1 MSFTPCGGITQN
13 ITNNCQ
19 PRTKG
24 FEQLGGIV
32 NKKDINYIR
41 LVNPAGQRDGYT
53 NGYSISNGFPIYQLR
68 QNPKPFNSYK
78 SEFQPDTNLYKKTIQ
93 FYFDGIGGANAKNI
107 IDSLKDNEFM
117 IVIDRKEKLKHEN
130 TRKKVILIGA
140 QNGLHVTEMV
150 EDEETGYWL
159 ITMETEEPWA
169 EISESI
175 NMEAFVNGGNLVF

>member
-19 PRTKG
+19 PRIKG

-32 NKKDINYIR
+32 NKKDVDIII
-41 LVNPAGQRDGYT
+41 VESGEIISF
-53 NGYSISNGFPIYQLR
+53 SIFNGFPIYQLR

-78 SEFQPDTNLYKKTIQ
+78 VEFQPDTNLYKKTIQ
-93 FYFDGIGGANAKNI
+93 FYFDGIGAANAKNI

-117 IVIDRKEKLKHEN
+117 IVIERKEKLN
-130 TRKKVILIGA
+130 DTFIFIGA

-159 ITMETEEPWA
+159 ITMECEEPSA
-169 EISESI
+169 EISTYYFW
-175 NMEAFVNGGNLVF
+175 MEAFVNGELVESD

>member
-13 ITNNCQ
+13 ITNNCK
-19 PRTKG
+19 PRIKG

-32 NKKDINYIR
+32 NKKD
-41 LVNPAGQRDGYT
+41 T
-53 NGYSISNGFPIYQLR
+53 NIIVELGEIVSYSISNGFPIYQLR

-78 SEFQPDTNLYKKTIQ
+78 VEFQPDTNLYKKTIQ

-117 IVIDRKEKLKHEN
+117 IVIERKEKLTYEN
-130 TRKKVILIGA
+130 TCIFIGV

-159 ITMETEEPWA
+159 ITMETEEPA
-169 EISESI
+169 GEISEFI
-175 NMEAFVNGGNLVF
+175 NMEAIVNGETIEK

>member
-19 PRTKG
+19 HRIKG

-32 NKKDINYIR
+32 NKKDVGSIEIESGEITSY
-41 LVNPAGQRDGYT
+41 A
-53 NGYSISNGFPIYQLR
+53 ISNGFPIYQLR

-78 SEFQPDTNLYKKTIQ
+78 VEFQPDTNLYKKTIQ
-93 FYFDGIGGANAKNI
+93 FYFDGIGGENAKNV

-117 IVIDRKEKLKHEN
+117 IVIERKEKLNEYH
-130 TRKKVILIGA
+130 IFIGV

-159 ITMETEEPWA
+159 ITMETEEPA
-169 EISESI
+169 GEISGYI
-175 NMEAFVNGGNLVF
+175 YMEAFVNGEVVEL

>member
-19 PRTKG
+19 PRIKG
-24 FEQLGGIV
+24 FQQLGGIV
-32 NKKDINYIR
+32 NKKDADIFFES
-41 LVNPAGQRDGYT
+41 GE
-53 NGYSISNGFPIYQLR
+53 ISYAMENGFPIYQLR

-78 SEFQPDTNLYKKTIQ
+78 VEFQPDTNLYKKTIQ
-93 FYFDGIGGANAKNI
+93 FYFDGIGAVNAKNI

-117 IVIDRKEKLKHEN
+117 IVIERKEEPKNEN
-130 TRKKVILIGA
+130 THIFIGA

-159 ITMETEEPWA
+159 ITMETEEPA
-169 EISESI
+169 GEISGEFYMES
-175 NMEAFVNGGNLVF
+175 FVNGGEVEV

>member
-19 PRTKG
+19 PRIKG

-32 NKKDINYIR
+32 NKKDINYIEI
-41 LVNPAGQRDGYT
+41 V
-53 NGYSISNGFPIYQLR
+53 NGYINAYSIFNGFPIYQLR

-78 SEFQPDTNLYKKTIQ
+78 VEFQPDTNLYKKTIQ
-93 FYFDGIGGANAKNI
+93 FYFDGIGAANSKNV

-117 IVIDRKEKLKHEN
+117 IVIERKEKSIYGN
-130 TRKKVILIGA
+130 AIFIGV

-159 ITMETEEPWA
+159 ITMETEEPAA
-169 EISESI
+169 ELSEFI
-175 NMEAFVNGGNLVF
+175 DMGGFVNGEIVEQ

>member
-19 PRTKG
+19 PRIKG

-32 NKKDINYIR
+32 NKKDAYVIVESGEI
-41 LVNPAGQRDGYT
+41 T
-53 NGYSISNGFPIYQLR
+53 SYSISNGFPIYQLR

-78 SEFQPDTNLYKKTIQ
+78 VEFQPDTNLYKKTIQ
-93 FYFDGIGGANAKNI
+93 FYFDGIGAANAKNI

-117 IVIDRKEKLKHEN
+117 IVIERKEKLN
-130 TRKKVILIGA
+130 NNNIFIGV

-159 ITMETEEPWA
+159 ITMETEEPA
-169 EISESI
+169 SEISTDDTKIDMEDFI
-175 NMEAFVNGGNLVF
+175 NGEEINF

>member
-19 PRTKG
+19 PRIKG

-32 NKKDINYIR
+32 NKKDVEYIAF
-41 LVNPAGQRDGYT
+41 V
-53 NGYSISNGFPIYQLR
+53 NGYVNGFSISNGYPIYQLR

-93 FYFDGIGGANAKNI
+93 FYFDGIGAENAKNI

-117 IVIDRKEKLKHEN
+117 IVIGRKEKLIYLN
-130 TRKKVILIGA
+130 TYIFIGC

-159 ITMETEEPWA
+159 ITMETEEPA
-169 EISESI
+169 GEISGHI
-175 NMEAFVNGGNLVF
+175 NMEQFVNGELIGF

>member
-19 PRTKG
+19 PRIKG

-32 NKKDINYIR
+32 NKKDVDYIEIING
-41 LVNPAGQRDGYT
+41 VANS
-53 NGYSISNGFPIYQLR
+53 YSLSNGKPIYQLR
-68 QNPKPFNSYK
+68 QNPKPFNNYK
-78 SEFQPDTNLYKKTIQ
+78 VEFQPDTNIYKKTIQ
-93 FYFDGIGGANAKNI
+93 FYFDGIGAANAKNI

-117 IVIDRKEKLKHEN
+117 IVIERKEKLTYEN
-130 TRKKVILIGA
+130 TFIFIGV

-159 ITMETEEPWA
+159 ITMETEEPA
-169 EISESI
+169 GEISGSI
-175 NMEAFVNGGNLVF
+175 WMEPFVNGQLVEQ

>member
-19 PRTKG
+19 PRIKG

-32 NKKDINYIR
+32 NKKDADVI
-41 LVNPAGQRDGYT
+41 VESGEVVT
-53 NGYSISNGFPIYQLR
+53 FTISNGYPIYQLR
-68 QNPKPFNSYK
+68 QNPKPFNGYK

-93 FYFDGIGGANAKNI
+93 FYFDGIGAANAKNI

-117 IVIDRKEKLKHEN
+117 IVIERKEKLYYGN
-130 TRKKVILIGA
+130 ICIFIGV

-159 ITMETEEPWA
+159 ITMETEEPA
-169 EISESI
+169 GEISGYIGMES
-175 NMEAFVNGGNLVF
+175 FVNGENIEL

>member
-19 PRTKG
+19 PRIKG

-32 NKKDINYIR
+32 NKKDVELFVETGEITTY
-41 LVNPAGQRDGYT
+41 A
-53 NGYSISNGFPIYQLR
+53 ISNGFPIYQLR

-78 SEFQPDTNLYKKTIQ
+78 VEFQPDTNLYKKTIQ
-93 FYFDGIGGANAKNI
+93 FYFDGIGGANAKNV

-117 IVIDRKEKLKHEN
+117 IVIERKEKPNNIH
-130 TRKKVILIGA
+130 IFIGA

-159 ITMETEEPWA
+159 ITMETEEPSG
-169 EISESI
+169 EISENI
-175 NMEAFVNGGNLVF
+175 NIESFVNGETIEM

>member
-13 ITNNCQ
+13 ISNNCQ
-19 PRTKG
+19 PRIKG

-32 NKKDINYIR
+32 NKKDAYVI
-41 LVNPAGQRDGYT
+41 LESGEAVAYT
-53 NGYSISNGFPIYQLR
+53 ISNGYPIYQLR
-68 QNPKPFNSYK
+68 QNPKPFNGYK

-93 FYFDGIGGANAKNI
+93 FYFDGIGAANAKNV

-117 IVIDRKEKLKHEN
+117 IVIERKEKLYYGN
-130 TRKKVILIGA
+130 TCIFIGV

-159 ITMETEEPWA
+159 ITMETEEPA
-169 EISESI
+169 GEISGHI
-175 NMEAFVNGGNLVF
+175 DMEAFVNGELIEI

>member
-19 PRTKG
+19 PRIKG

-32 NKKDINYIR
+32 NKKDADVIFESGEVVI
-41 LVNPAGQRDGYT
+41 YT
-53 NGYSISNGFPIYQLR
+53 ISNGYPIYQLR

-78 SEFQPDTNLYKKTIQ
+78 VEFQPDTNLYKKTIQ
-93 FYFDGIGGANAKNI
+93 FYFDGIGAANAKNV

-117 IVIDRKEKLKHEN
+117 IVIERKEKLHSEN
-130 TRKKVILIGA
+130 THIFIGA

-159 ITMETEEPWA
+159 ITMECEEPA
-169 EISESI
+169 GEISGGFQ
-175 NMEAFVNGGNLVF
+175 MEAFVNGEKVEL

>member
-19 PRTKG
+19 PRIKG

-32 NKKDINYIR
+32 NKKDIEYIEI
-41 LVNPAGQRDGYT
+41 VNGLIYR
-53 NGYSISNGFPIYQLR
+53 YSISNGFPIYQLR

-117 IVIDRKEKLKHEN
+117 IVIERKERLNYVNRH
-130 TRKKVILIGA
+130 IFIGA

-159 ITMETEEPWA
+159 ITMETEETA
-169 EISESI
+169 GETSGHTD
-175 NMEAFVNGGNLVF
+175 MGLLVNGRTVVY

>member
-19 PRTKG
+19 PRIKG

-32 NKKDINYIR
+32 NKKDAYIIVESGEIA
-41 LVNPAGQRDGYT
+41 LYG
-53 NGYSISNGFPIYQLR
+53 ISNGYPIYQLR

-78 SEFQPDTNLYKKTIQ
+78 VEFQPDTNLYKKTIQ
-93 FYFDGIGGANAKNI
+93 FYFDGIGAANAKNI

-117 IVIDRKEKLKHEN
+117 IIIERKGKLN
-130 TRKKVILIGA
+130 DAFIFIGA

-150 EDEETGYWL
+150 EDEDTGYWL
-159 ITMETEEPWA
+159 ITMETEEPA
-169 EISESI
+169 GEISL
-175 NMEAFVNGGNLVF
+175 NNVQMEAFVNGEYIEY

>member
-19 PRTKG
+19 PRIKG

-32 NKKDINYIR
+32 NKKDVVYIEI
-41 LVNPAGQRDGYT
+41 VNEYI
-53 NGYSISNGFPIYQLR
+53 NGYSMSNGFPIYQLR

-78 SEFQPDTNLYKKTIQ
+78 VEFQPDTNLYKKTIQ
-93 FYFDGIGGANAKNI
+93 FYFDGIGGENAKNI

-117 IVIDRKEKLKHEN
+117 IVIERKEKLNDNN
-130 TRKKVILIGA
+130 THIFIGV

-159 ITMETEEPWA
+159 ITMETEEPAA
-169 EISESI
+169 EMSGYFV
-175 NMEAFVNGGNLVF
+175 MEPFVNGENVEQ

>member
-19 PRTKG
+19 PRIKG
-24 FEQLGGIV
+24 FKQLGGIV
-32 NKKDINYIR
+32 NKKDVQELTTGGDTIDR
-41 LVNPAGQRDGYT
+41 L
-53 NGYSISNGFPIYQLR
+53 ILFNGFPIYQLR

-78 SEFQPDTNLYKKTIQ
+78 SEFQPDTNIYKKTIQ
-93 FYFDGIGGANAKNI
+93 FYFDGIGAANAKNI

-117 IVIDRKEKLKHEN
+117 IVIERKEKLN
-130 TRKKVILIGA
+130 DSFIFIGV

-159 ITMETEEPWA
+159 ITMETEEPAA
-169 EISESI
+169 EISSLTFPMES
-175 NMEAFVNGGNLVF
+175 FVYGADIEII

>member
-13 ITNNCQ
+13 ITKNCQ
-19 PRTKG
+19 PRIKG

-32 NKKDINYIR
+32 NKKDVEYLIINNGG
-41 LVNPAGQRDGYT
+41 VT
-53 NGYSISNGFPIYQLR
+53 GYSISNGFPIYQPR

-93 FYFDGIGGANAKNI
+93 FYFDGIGAANAKNV

-117 IVIDRKEKLKHEN
+117 IVIERKEKLYYDITH
-130 TRKKVILIGA
+130 IFIGV

-159 ITMETEEPWA
+159 ITMETEEPA
-169 EISESI
+169 GEISIGYI
-175 NMEAFVNGGNLVF
+175 NMEAFVNGELIEL

>member
-19 PRTKG
+19 PRIKG

-32 NKKDINYIR
+32 NKKDIQELQLSSGRIGYISMS
-41 LVNPAGQRDGYT
+41 
-53 NGYSISNGFPIYQLR
+53 NGYPIYQLR

-93 FYFDGIGGANAKNI
+93 FYFDGIGAANAKNV

-117 IVIDRKEKLKHEN
+117 IVIEKKEKLTYGN
-130 TRKKVILIGA
+130 TFGNTFIFIGA
-140 QNGLHVTEMV
+140 QNGLHATEMV

-159 ITMETEEPWA
+159 ITMETEEPA
-169 EISESI
+169 GEISGVTD
-175 NMEAFVNGGNLVF
+175 MEAFVNGGIV

>member
-19 PRTKG
+19 PRIKG
-24 FEQLGGIV
+24 FEKLGGIV
-32 NKKDINYIR
+32 NKKDAYVIFDSGE
-41 LVNPAGQRDGYT
+41 VVTYT
-53 NGYSISNGFPIYQLR
+53 ISNGFPIYQLR

-78 SEFQPDTNLYKKTIQ
+78 VEFQPDTNIYKKTIQ
-93 FYFDGIGGANAKNI
+93 FYFDGIGGANAKNV

-117 IVIDRKEKLKHEN
+117 IVIERKEKLTYEN
-130 TRKKVILIGA
+130 TCIFIGV

-159 ITMETEEPWA
+159 VTMETEESA
-169 EISESI
+169 GEISESF
-175 NMEAFVNGGNLVF
+175 NMESFVNGEFVEI

>member
-13 ITNNCQ
+13 ITNDCQ
-19 PRTKG
+19 PRIKG

-32 NKKDINYIR
+32 NKKDVEFIDF
-41 LVNPAGQRDGYT
+41 V
-53 NGYSISNGFPIYQLR
+53 NGYINGYLISNGFPIYQLR

-93 FYFDGIGGANAKNI
+93 FYFDGIGAANAKNV

-117 IVIDRKEKLKHEN
+117 IVIERKEKLDYDF
-130 TRKKVILIGA
+130 TFIFIGV

-159 ITMETEEPWA
+159 ITMETEEPA
-169 EISESI
+169 GEISGDIDMES
-175 NMEAFVNGGNLVF
+175 FVNGEVVEQ

>member
-1 MSFTPCGGITQN
+1 MSFTPCRGITQN

-19 PRTKG
+19 SRIKG
-24 FEQLGGIV
+24 FEQLGGIA
-32 NKKDINYIR
+32 NKKDAIIIVE
-41 LVNPAGQRDGYT
+41 LGDVVS
-53 NGYSISNGFPIYQLR
+53 YSISNGFPIYQLR

-93 FYFDGIGGANAKNI
+93 FYFDGIGAANAKNV

-117 IVIDRKEKLKHEN
+117 IVIERKEKLN
-130 TRKKVILIGA
+130 DSFYFPFQRPAFIFIGV

-159 ITMETEEPWA
+159 ITMETEEPA
-169 EISESI
+169 GEISGGFQ
-175 NMEAFVNGGNLVF
+175 MEAFVNGETIEL

>member
-19 PRTKG
+19 PRIKG

-32 NKKDINYIR
+32 NKKYADIVVESGEIS
-41 LVNPAGQRDGYT
+41 VYT
-53 NGYSISNGFPIYQLR
+53 ISNGFPIYQLR

-78 SEFQPDTNLYKKTIQ
+78 VEFQPDTNLYKKTIQ
-93 FYFDGIGGANAKNI
+93 FYFEGIGAGNAKDV
-107 IDSLKDNEFM
+107 IDPLKDNEFM
-117 IVIDRKEKLKHEN
+117 IVIERKDKLNYGNIH
-130 TRKKVILIGA
+130 IFIGA

-159 ITMETEEPWA
+159 ITMETEEPAA
-169 EISESI
+169 EISHFI
-175 NMEAFVNGGNLVF
+175 NMVAFVNGENIEL

>member
-19 PRTKG
+19 PRIKG

-32 NKKDINYIR
+32 NKKDVDIIVGSGEITY
-41 LVNPAGQRDGYT
+41 
-53 NGYSISNGFPIYQLR
+53 YSISNGFPIYQLR

-78 SEFQPDTNLYKKTIQ
+78 VEFQPDTNLYKKTIQ
-93 FYFDGIGGANAKNI
+93 FYFDGIGAANAKNV

-117 IVIDRKEKLKHEN
+117 IVIERKEESIYGIK
-130 TRKKVILIGA
+130 IFIGA

-159 ITMETEEPWA
+159 VTMETEEPSA
-169 EISESI
+169 EISGSI
-175 NMEAFVNGGNLVF
+175 NMEAFVNGQLCEL

>member
-13 ITNNCQ
+13 IINNCQ
-19 PRTKG
+19 PRIKG

-32 NKKDINYIR
+32 NKKDVDYFAILN
-41 LVNPAGQRDGYT
+41 GYT
-53 NGYSISNGFPIYQLR
+53 DVLSMSNGYPIYQLR

-78 SEFQPDTNLYKKTIQ
+78 VEFQSDTNLYKKTIQ
-93 FYFDGIGGANAKNI
+93 FYFDGIGGKNSKEI

-117 IVIDRKEKLKHEN
+117 IVIERKEKLNYLSNH
-130 TRKKVILIGA
+130 IFIGA

-159 ITMETEEPWA
+159 ITMETEEPA
-169 EISESI
+169 GEISGIIDMES
-175 NMEAFVNGGNLVF
+175 FVNGELVEV

>member
-19 PRTKG
+19 PRIKG

-32 NKKDINYIR
+32 NKKDADIFVRSGEITSY
-41 LVNPAGQRDGYT
+41 AME
-53 NGYSISNGFPIYQLR
+53 NGFPIYQLR

-78 SEFQPDTNLYKKTIQ
+78 VEFQPDTNLYKKTIQ
-93 FYFDGIGGANAKNI
+93 FYFDGIGGANAKNV

-117 IVIDRKEKLKHEN
+117 IVIERKERFIK
-130 TRKKVILIGA
+130 IFIGV

-159 ITMETEEPWA
+159 ITMETEEPA
-169 EISESI
+169 GEVGGGIYMES
-175 NMEAFVNGGNLVF
+175 FVNGGSVEA

>member
-19 PRTKG
+19 PQIKG

-32 NKKDINYIR
+32 NKKDVGSIEIES
-41 LVNPAGQRDGYT
+41 GEIT
-53 NGYSISNGFPIYQLR
+53 SYSISNGFPIYQLR

-78 SEFQPDTNLYKKTIQ
+78 VEFQPDTNLYKKTIQ
-93 FYFDGIGGANAKNI
+93 FYFEGIGAGNAKDV
-107 IDSLKDNEFM
+107 IDPLKDNEFM
-117 IVIDRKEKLKHEN
+117 IVIERKEKLN
-130 TRKKVILIGA
+130 GRFIFIGV

-159 ITMETEEPWA
+159 ITMETEEPTA
-169 EISESI
+169 EISENI
-175 NMEAFVNGGNLVF
+175 NMEAFVNGELVEE

>member
-13 ITNNCQ
+13 ITNDCQ
-19 PRTKG
+19 PRIKG

-32 NKKDINYIR
+32 NKKDINNI
-41 LVNPAGQRDGYT
+41 LIENGHI
-53 NGYSISNGFPIYQLR
+53 NGYSIFNGFPIYQLR

-78 SEFQPDTNLYKKTIQ
+78 VEFQPDTNLYKKTIQ
-93 FYFDGIGGANAKNI
+93 FYFDGIGAANAKNV

-117 IVIDRKEKLKHEN
+117 IVIERKEKALGN
-130 TRKKVILIGA
+130 YFIFIGV

-159 ITMETEEPWA
+159 ITMETEEPA
-169 EISESI
+169 GEISGYI
-175 NMEAFVNGGNLVF
+175 NMEELVSGEPIEQ

>member
-19 PRTKG
+19 PRIKG

-32 NKKDINYIR
+32 NKKD
-41 LVNPAGQRDGYT
+41 VG
-53 NGYSISNGFPIYQLR
+53 SIDIESGEITSYAMENGFPIYQLR

-78 SEFQPDTNLYKKTIQ
+78 VEFQPDTNLYKKTIQ

-117 IVIDRKEKLKHEN
+117 IVIERKEKPTYEN
-130 TRKKVILIGA
+130 TCIFIGV

-159 ITMETEEPWA
+159 VTMETEEPSA
-169 EISESI
+169 EISGSVW
-175 NMEAFVNGGNLVF
+175 MEGFVNGGLVEQ